1 MKNSNRLYDLF
12 QKHYAEITGL
22 FVFLIYLFTV
32 GRSIGEFDSGE
43 LALAQT
49 TLSIPHPTGYPLFSL
64 IGFLFSKVPLPF
76 STLIKLNL
84 LNSIWCALTVV
95 ILIKTSKLLLDNF
108 KSILNKK
115 FLELNAQVSIPES
128 HKITVSIFSGLML
141 AFSATFWLNSTKV
154 EVYSLQI
161 FLTSLII
168 FNSLKI
174 YVDKLSKPSELHY
187 KTILKDWLLVT
198 VLIGLAFSNHLMTI
212 YLLPATLF
220 LYFFLNKIN
229 KQSIQAFLALSLVII
244 FIASFFYLMMMLR
257 AQTSP
262 PWSYGDPS
270 DLKRLYDHV
279 TAKEYTKYLL
289 DSPDGLMQQSSKLL
303 KMLSFNFSST
313 NFSMGEFGLS
323 LFLGIAG
330 VILISALKK
339 DIAIYLYLIL
349 IVSIITALVYHI
361 PDINEYFLVSFFVI
375 SLSSILPVTFLLQ
388 VIKDNKNIRR
398 IFVFLLTIL
407 IGTEIVI
414 NFKYADR
421 SEFFV
426 IEDFLTSSIG
436 ELPTNSV
443 LLTDNWG
450 SIISPALYYQNVERL
465 RNDVKIIS
473 PSGYIEFDWY
483 RKFKA
488 TEIYDSNFVLIPRP
502 NTFVAFDV
510 AHRLISKGI
519 LKIPENYSLI
529 PMRNYFLLATDSI
542 YYPLEMPERKIRFSK
557 YIFSDSE
564 KYIKE
569 LIPFILEQRILYELK
584 YNKDDNAKVIYEEIK
599 RRFPDYRLSS
609 VTLLELIK
617 YKILKW

>member
-1 MKNSNRLYDLF
+1 MV
-12 QKHYAEITGL
+12 KHFKFLKYYPTTIGL
-22 FVFLIYLFTV
+22 SVILIYYLTV

-43 LALAQT
+43 LALAQA

-64 IGFLFSKVPLPF
+64 IGFIFSKVPLPF
-76 STLIKLNL
+76 PTLIKLNL
-84 LNSIWCALTVV
+84 LNSIWCTLTVV
-95 ILIKTSKLLLDNF
+95 ILIKTSKLLLDNL

-115 FLELNAQVSIPES
+115 FLELNFQFSIPES
-128 HKITVSIFSGLML
+128 HKISVSIFSGLML

-168 FNSLKI
+168 FNSLEI
-174 YVDKLSKPSELHY
+174 YIYNGNKPSELNY
-187 KTILKDWLLVT
+187 KTILKDWLLIT

-212 YLLPATLF
+212 YLLPATVV
-220 LYFFLNKIN
+220 LYFFKNKIN
-229 KQSIQAFLALSLVII
+229 KQSIQAFLILTAIII
-244 FIASFFYLMMMLR
+244 FIASVFYLIMMFR

-270 DLKRLYDHV
+270 DLQRLYDHI

-289 DSPDGLMQQSSKLL
+289 DNSDGLIQQSSKLL
-303 KMLSFNFSST
+303 KMLSFNFSAA
-313 NFSMGEFGLS
+313 NFSFGEFGLS

-349 IVSIITALVYHI
+349 VVSISTALVYHI

-375 SLSSILPVTFLLQ
+375 SLSSVLPLIMILQIIEHLIIIKRIFFLLL
-388 VIKDNKNIRR
+388 
-398 IFVFLLTIL
+398 FSLLVLQL
-407 IGTEIVI
+407 IV
-414 NFKYADR
+414 NYNYANR

-426 IEDFLTSSIG
+426 IEDFIKSSIG
-436 ELPTNSV
+436 DLPPNSV

-465 RNDVKIIS
+465 RNDVNIIS

-488 TEIYDSNFVLIPRP
+488 TKIYDSNFVLIPRP

-510 AHRLISKGI
+510 AYRLISKGI
-519 LKIPENYSLI
+519 LKIPEHYSLI
-529 PMRNYFLLATDSI
+529 PMRNYFLLATDSN
-542 YYPLEMPERKIRFSK
+542 YYPLDLPKRKIRFSK
-557 YIFSDSE
+557 YTFSDSE

-569 LIPFILEQRILYELK
+569 LIPYMLEQRLLYEL
-584 YNKDDNAKVIYEEIK
+584 NFNRTNNAKDIYDEIK
-599 RRFPDYRLSS
+599 KRFPDYRLSS
-609 VTLLELIK
+609 AAIMELIK